1 MLHIYNLRAIFDLDI
16 VSLNKKRRKVFNF
29 LKKKPSSNGIIFAQE
44 THSSKR
50 CKKVW
55 NNQWGRSGAIRFS
68 HGTSRS
74 TGVFI
79 AFCEHLNCKILAEYA
94 HDGGNYLIIHSL
106 IQDMPMV
113 LVNYYAPNAENE
125 QVKVLIQ
132 IKNIPDNSEISQ
144 DTSVILGGDFNLF
157 FEKSLDTDG
166 GNPSVKTKSLSKL
179 QEIMTEND
187 LCDIF
192 RIRNPQELR
201 FTWRNKN
208 PFKQRRL
215 DSFLISDSLQKLVV
229 DSKIILSVQSDHSA
243 VVLKVSPTNEGERG
257 RSYWKFNNSLLD
269 DNDFIEGLR
278 QKIQVYLSESSEAST
293 PNAIWDYIKY
303 RMRQFSK
310 KFSIDKAKKRKARRL
325 ELESKVKEFGEQL
338 TTASSDRLIN
348 DYNKCK
354 EELDLYMTT

>member
-1 MLHIYNLRAIFDLDI
+1 MTLSGSIYIQILTKDNGFIGINELNAVKI
-16 VSLNKKRRKVFNF
+16 VHCLVDR
-29 LKKKPSSNGIIFAQE
+29 
-44 THSSKR
+44 
-50 CKKVW
+50 
-55 NNQWGRSGAIRFS
+55 GAIRFS

-79 AFCEHLNCKILAEYA
+79 AFHEHLNYKILAEYA

-125 QVKVLIQ
+125 QIKVLIQ
-132 IKNIPDNSEISQ
+132 INNILDNLEISQ

-192 RIRNPQELR
+192 RMRNPQERR

-215 DSFLISDSLQKLVV
+215 DFFLISDSLQELVV
-229 DSKIILSVQSDHSA
+229 DSKIIPSVQSDHSA
-243 VVLKVSPTNEGERG
+243 IVLKVSPTNEGERG

-278 QKIQVYLSESSEAST
+278 QKIQVYLLESSEAST
-293 PNAIWDYIKY
+293 PNARWDYIKY

-310 KFSIDKAKKRKARRL
+310 KFSIDKAKTRKARRV
-325 ELESKVKEFGEQL
+325 ELESKVKEFEEQP
-338 TTASSDRLIN
+338 
-348 DYNKCK
+348 YH
-354 EELDLYMTT
+354 

>member
-1 MLHIYNLRAIFDLDI
+1 MRKDVRYLIF
-16 VSLNKKRRKVFNF
+16 S
-29 LKKKPSSNGIIFAQE
+29 KKKSSSNDIIFAQE
-44 THSSKR
+44 THSSKK
-50 CKKVW
+50 CENVW

-79 AFCEHLNCKILAEYA
+79 AFREHLNYENLAEYA

-113 LVNYYAPNAENE
+113 LANYYAPNAENE

-132 IKNIPDNSEISQ
+132 IKNILDNLEISQ

-166 GNPSVKTKSLSKL
+166 GNRSVKTKSLSKL

-192 RIRNPQELR
+192 TIRNPQERR

-215 DSFLISDSLQKLVV
+215 DFFLISDALQELVV
-229 DSKIILSVQSDHSA
+229 DSKIIPSVQSDHSA
-243 VVLKVSPTNEGERG
+243 IVLKVSPTNEGERG
-257 RSYWKFNNSLLD
+257 RSHWKFNNSLLD

-278 QKIQVYLSESSEAST
+278 QKIQVYL
-293 PNAIWDYIKY
+293 
-303 RMRQFSK
+303 F
-310 KFSIDKAKKRKARRL
+310 
-325 ELESKVKEFGEQL
+325 
-338 TTASSDRLIN
+338 
-348 DYNKCK
+348 
-354 EELDLYMTT
+354 